1 MAAPVRDPLLEG
13 HVGRGLEDGD
23 GEGGLLVVPRVERG
37 QERLQDLARRVGEA
51 VPQPPGQGA
60 HRRRAPGAGFNG
72 YFSYL
77 GNNLSTFLT
86 DYYIKSNTSP
96 NHLLAEKINVF
107 PAPITR

>member
-51 VPQPPGQGA
+51 VPQPTGQGA
-60 HRRRAPGAGFNG
+60 HRRGAPGWGGIQWKTWSHFQHA
-72 YFSYL
+72 S
-77 GNNLSTFLT
+77 
-86 DYYIKSNTSP
+86 SP
-96 NHLLAEKINVF
+96 
-107 PAPITR
+107 